1 MPCTYLGVHEK
12 ILGMGM
18 PRCITYDV
26 VSKILSFE
34 HQVDLE
40 WQTKISLLQKPFNEV
55 FEICKTRVEKGKKS

>member
-1 MPCTYLGVHEK
+1 VHEK

-26 VSKILSFE
+26 VSKINLEHWKKFLYRKPGILSFG

-40 WQTKISLLQKPFNEV
+40 VANKNFTPTETV
-55 FEICKTRVEKGKKS
+55 